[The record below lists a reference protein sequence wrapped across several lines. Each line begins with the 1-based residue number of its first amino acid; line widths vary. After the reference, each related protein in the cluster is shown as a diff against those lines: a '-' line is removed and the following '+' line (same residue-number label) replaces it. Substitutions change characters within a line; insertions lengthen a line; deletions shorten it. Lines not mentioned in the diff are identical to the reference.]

1 MGGTIA
7 SRQSRLEMRRECVD
21 KINKMFGTNIE
32 VNYREDY
39 RELDDEFA
47 LENSTEGG
55 GDKIIVRD
63 LRTKNSDVANQV

>member
-1 MGGTIA
+1 
-7 SRQSRLEMRRECVD
+7 
-21 KINKMFGTNIE
+21 MFGTNIE

-47 LENSTEGG
+47 LENSTESG

-63 LRTKNSDVANQV
+63 LRTKNSEVANQV

>member
-7 SRQSRLEMRRECVD
+7 SRQSRLEMRREAVEQ
-21 KINKMFGTNIE
+21 INRMFGLNIE

-47 LENSTEGG
+47 LETDSESN
-55 GDKIIVRD
+55 GDKIMVRD
-63 LRTKNSDVANQV
+63 MRTKNKNVANQV